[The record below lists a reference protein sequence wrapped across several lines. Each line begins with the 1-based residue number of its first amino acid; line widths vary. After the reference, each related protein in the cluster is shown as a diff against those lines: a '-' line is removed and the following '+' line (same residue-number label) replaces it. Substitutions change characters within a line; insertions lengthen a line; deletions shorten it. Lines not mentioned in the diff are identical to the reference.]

1 MKTRTVYDILDDV
14 MKDYEYTLKKEGNKI
29 DVTGKV
35 VIKKLGKVVDYS
47 KEFYVQDNEP
57 NGAMEKR
64 ICGFKDEFRKKI
76 VDEIKLHK
84 ELLED
89 DDMLIDHL
97 LDEIYCQKRE
107 NEQLKKRIEQL
118 EKDLIVD
125 VPFPAT
131 PIPTYPTYPWTMPDT
146 GTPPWDANKIWCSTS
161 SDYKSPRSKI
171 EEILGGD

>member
-29 DVTGKV
+29 EVTGKV

-118 EKDLIVD
+118 ENDLIVD
-125 VPFPAT
+125 IQ
-131 PIPTYPTYPWTMPDT
+131 IPTQ
-146 GTPPWDANKIWCSTS
+146 TPAFPGPEQPWDIGKVWCSS
-161 SDYKSPRSKI
+161 STNFGESVKRKT
-171 EEILGGD
+171 GDSIRNTTLNNE